1 MKTFRRISVLAVIAL
16 STGGLVV
23 GAGPASAAHVTCGQ
37 TITVNTTLDSN
48 IGPCDVGLTIGASNV
63 TLDLNGF
70 TITGNPAIVDNVGV
84 AINDR
89 TGVTVKNGYIT
100 GFDAGVAISGGSG
113 NTVTF
118 MTLFNN
124 RGNGNEFGEGV
135 NLFNTT
141 GNTVSYN
148 RITNNG
154 QYGGISLI
162 RASNNLIEHN
172 QIVGNNQSNFNTSG
186 IRVENAGTVASNAN
200 TIRYNLVQGSALDG
214 IQLFARASDNV
225 VSHNQVIQNNR
236 DGINVFA
243 AGNRNIIEDNQT
255 RYNGFGPIAGSGI
268 YVRGGVGTVAAP
280 ANNII
285 RRNVS
290 SNNNQFDLRDGSP
303 NCGTNVWTANQG
315 GTGTPPCVFNP

>member
-1 MKTFRRISVLAVIAL
+1 
-16 STGGLVV
+16 
-23 GAGPASAAHVTCGQ
+23 
-37 TITVNTTLDSN
+37 
-48 IGPCDVGLTIGASNV
+48 
-63 TLDLNGF
+63 
-70 TITGNPAIVDNVGV
+70 
-84 AINDR
+84 
-89 TGVTVKNGYIT
+89 
-100 GFDAGVAISGGSG
+100 
-113 NTVTF
+113 
-118 MTLFNN
+118 MTLFDN
-124 RGNGNEFGEGV
+124 RGNGSEFGEGV
-135 NLFNTT
+135 TLFNTT

-154 QYGGISLI
+154 PYGGISMI

-186 IRVENAGTVASNAN
+186 IRVENVGTASSNAN

-225 VSHNQVIQNNR
+225 ISHNSVIQSNR

-268 YVRGGVGTVAAP
+268 FVRGGVGTVAAP

-303 NCGTNVWTANQG
+303 NCGSNVWTANQG